1 MQKVTIIVPVYNVE
15 KYLARCLD
23 SLLQQTYKNYEV
35 FCVNDCSPDNSRE
48 ILKNYERNYPEL
60 IHVIENEENMG
71 QGRSRMRAAAQ
82 ASGDYIMFIDS
93 DDYVAEDYIERF
105 MSEVKDVPYDIV
117 IAGYTKDIDGTYK
130 EHDILD
136 SPWTLVCYP
145 LACAKMFR
153 ASFIR
158 EHNIDFSDV
167 RCGEDI
173 YFSMAIFYQDVK
185 YKIIHYYGYYYY
197 LNRASTTGSL
207 TYDKKHEEF
216 VSRMFAIFLQKFPLD
231 KLPEEKKRMIEY
243 TYVANMVNALV
254 TYGHGCR
261 PHIMRE
267 KYRFFIRDMK
277 EKFPDYKKNPY
288 FGIWKPKGPSTKIR
302 VGVGV
307 TMMLHKVH
315 LDAFMFWVISWI

>member
-1 MQKVTIIVPVYNVE
+1 MPKVSVIIPVYNVE
-15 KYLARCLD
+15 AYLRRCMD
-23 SLLQQTYKNYEV
+23 SIMRQTYQDYEV
-35 FCVNDCSPDNSRE
+35 LCVNDCSPDNSKH
-48 ILKNYERNYPEL
+48 ILEEYAGKYPN
-60 IHVIENEENMG
+60 IVRIIENEENMG
-71 QGRSRMRAAAQ
+71 QGRSRMRAVKQ
-82 ASGDYIMFIDS
+82 AVGDYIMFIDS
-93 DDYVAEDYIERF
+93 DDYVAENYIERF
-105 MSEVKDVPYDIV
+105 MSEVKAEPYDIV
-117 IAGYTKDIDGTYK
+117 IAGFTKDIAGKYK

-153 ASFIR
+153 TSFILD
-158 EHNIDFSDV
+158 NGIDFSDV

-216 VSRMFAIFLQKFPLD
+216 VSQMFKIFLKKFPLD
-231 KLPEEKKRMIEY
+231 KLSEEKKRMIEY

-254 TYGHGCR
+254 TYGHGCKPR
-261 PHIMRE
+261 VMKE
-267 KYRFFIRDMK
+267 KYQFFISDMS
-277 EKFPDYKKNPY
+277 EKFPDYKRNPY
-288 FGIWKPKGPSTKIR
+288 FGIWKPKGQSTKIR

-307 TMMLHKVH
+307 TMMLHKIH
-315 LDAFMFWVISWI
+315 LDKLMFYIISLI